1 MAITKLTINPI
12 YLMQNFTKRFIQAV
26 FLLLAVVSLSI
37 SEVVAQTTTISG
49 QVIEA
54 GTKETL
60 VGVNIVV
67 KGKVVGT
74 ISDLNGNFTL
84 RVNQAPPLTLI
95 FSMVGFTSKEVEI
108 TDSNLSNLQVT
119 LAEASIL
126 GQEVI
131 VSASRI
137 EENVLQSP
145 VTVERMDIISI
156 REAPQAN
163 FYDALN
169 NLKGVEMSTQ
179 SLTFKSFNTR
189 GFNANGNVRTVQLI
203 DGMDNQAP
211 GLNFSVGNIAG
222 ISELDLESLEL
233 LPGAASAL
241 YGPNAINGILL
252 MNSKNPFQY
261 QGFSAQIK
269 TGIMDEGQRSN
280 PTTGFYDFAARYA
293 TAFSNKVALKVNVNY
308 LRADD
313 WQAND
318 FRDQSLLNGSTI
330 AGGTRENN
338 PGYNGVN
345 IYGDETNVNMF
356 SVAQSMV
363 RAGLLPSAALAIIPE
378 TSVSRTGYLERDIAD
393 YGTESLKLNAALH

>member
-1 MAITKLTINPI
+1 
-12 YLMQNFTKRFIQAV
+12 MQKFTKNRWQII
-26 FLLLAVVSLSI
+26 LLLLMIVSLGTT
-37 SEVVAQTTTISG
+37 EVFAQTTTISG
-49 QVIEA
+49 KVTEE

-74 ISDLNGNFTL
+74 ISDLDGNFTL

-95 FSMVGFTSKEVEI
+95 FSMVGFSSKEVEI
-108 TDSNLSNLQVT
+108 TQENVSNLQVS
-119 LAEASIL
+119 LAQTSIL
-126 GQEVI
+126 GQEIV
-131 VSASRI
+131 VSASRV
-137 EENVLQSP
+137 EESVLQSP

-163 FYDALN
+163 FYDGLN

-189 GFNANGNVRTVQLI
+189 GFNANGNVRTVQMV

-252 MNSKNPFQY
+252 LNSKNPFQY
-261 QGFSAQIK
+261 QGLSVQMK
-269 TGIMDEGQRSN
+269 GGIMSEGSRTN
-280 PTTGFYDFAARYA
+280 PTTGFYDFSARYA
-293 TAFSNKVALKVNVNY
+293 TSLSDKVAIKVNVSY
-308 LRADD
+308 LDAND

-318 FRDQSLLNGSTI
+318 FRDQSLL
-330 AGGTRENN
+330 EW
-338 PGYNGVN
+338 
-345 IYGDETNVNMF
+345 IY
-356 SVAQSMV
+356 
-363 RAGLLPSAALAIIPE
+363 
-378 TSVSRTGYLERDIAD
+378 
-393 YGTESLKLNAALH
+393 H